1 MTNKVK
7 EIRLLKKLTQK
18 QLAETANV
26 SYSYIQKI
34 ENGVRTSPRLEYAI
48 KISEALE
55 VDLELLFSY

>member
-7 EIRLLKKLTQK
+7 EIRLSKKLTQK
-18 QLAETANV
+18 QLAEKANV

-48 KISEALE
+48 KIAEALE